1 MDKKQ
6 VIGIDVSSQKLNLH
20 FLDNGA
26 DFEIANTQESIN
38 SFLKQKKLS
47 AKNCIFGAESTGRC
61 HLVCQDTLVRQN
73 FEFKLINPILTGKRI
88 ASSIRKK
95 KTDRNDAKFI
105 AQLVSQGEGRVIDV
119 KQLDVTKKT
128 LLRTR
133 TSIVNQRTGIKIIL
147 KELNMVKNSRDNK
160 IKQAIKSLEKLI
172 DNMDKC
178 VQNVEELALDKKEIT
193 KEEELIQ
200 SFPGFG
206 SRLAAIVS
214 TETGGFSRFPTST
227 QFKAYVGIDPK
238 VTQSGGS
245 LKTGKITKRG
255 NAHLRTAFYLAAQVA
270 RCHDPELKEF
280 YQKKKAEGK
289 PTRSAIIAVA
299 RKLCE
304 RVFAIVKRGTP
315 YEVRKIN
322 SQPALT

>member
-1 MDKKQ
+1 MEKIQ
-6 VIGIDVSSQKLNLH
+6 IIGIDVSSQKLNLH
-20 FLDNGA
+20 FLDTGA
-26 DFEIANTQESIN
+26 DYEIPNTPEAIH
-38 SFLKQKKLS
+38 SFLKQNNLNS
-47 AKNCIFGAESTGRC
+47 GNSVFGAESTGRC
-61 HLVCQDTLVRQN
+61 HLICQEVLVRNN
-73 FEFKLINPILTGKRI
+73 FEFRLINPILTGKRI

-105 AQLVSQGEGRVIDV
+105 AQLVAQGEGRIINI
-119 KQLDVTKKT
+119 KQLDVTRKT

-147 KELNMVKNSRDNK
+147 KELSMVKNNSK
-160 IKQAIKSLEKLI
+160 IKQAVRSLEKLI

-178 VQNVEELALDKKEIT
+178 VLSVEELALDKNEIT
-193 KEEELIQ
+193 KDEQLIQ

-206 SRLAAIVS
+206 IRLAAIVS
-214 TETGGFSRFPTST
+214 TETGDFSRFSTAT

-270 RCHDPELKEF
+270 RNHDPELKAF

-289 PTRSAIIAVA
+289 PTRVAIIAVA

-304 RVFAIVKRGTP
+304 RVFAVIKKGTP
-315 YEVRKIN
+315 YEIRQVD
-322 SQPALT
+322 SQLTLA

>member
-1 MDKKQ
+1 M
-6 VIGIDVSSQKLNLH
+6 
-20 FLDNGA
+20 
-26 DFEIANTQESIN
+26 
-38 SFLKQKKLS
+38 
-47 AKNCIFGAESTGRC
+47 
-61 HLVCQDTLVRQN
+61 
-73 FEFKLINPILTGKRI
+73 
-88 ASSIRKK
+88 
-95 KTDRNDAKFI
+95 
-105 AQLVSQGEGRVIDV
+105 
-119 KQLDVTKKT
+119 
-128 LLRTR
+128 
-133 TSIVNQRTGIKIIL
+133 
-147 KELNMVKNSRDNK
+147 
-160 IKQAIKSLEKLI
+160 
-172 DNMDKC
+172 
-178 VQNVEELALDKKEIT
+178 
-193 KEEELIQ
+193 
-200 SFPGFG
+200 
-206 SRLAAIVS
+206 AAIVS

>member
-147 KELNMVKNSRDNK
+147 KELNMVKNSRD
-160 IKQAIKSLEKLI
+160 
-172 DNMDKC
+172 
-178 VQNVEELALDKKEIT
+178 KKIT